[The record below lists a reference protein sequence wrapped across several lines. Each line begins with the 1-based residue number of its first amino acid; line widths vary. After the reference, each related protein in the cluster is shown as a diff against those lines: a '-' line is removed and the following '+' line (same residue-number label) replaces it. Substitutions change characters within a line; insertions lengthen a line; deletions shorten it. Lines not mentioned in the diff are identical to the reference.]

1 VALNRPADP
10 ALRFDQVTLSFS
22 LPVPLWNQNRAG
34 IAAAR
39 HAAGQAQ
46 KQLEAAELKAEVQLC
61 QAHLAY
67 RSVLIGWPAIGA
79 VSCRT
84 PDPCLTPAASASNV
98 AVHPA

>member
-39 HAAGQAQ
+39 HAAGQA
-46 KQLEAAELKAEVQLC
+46 
-61 QAHLAY
+61 HLAY

-84 PDPCLTPAASASNV
+84 PDPCLTPAASAINV